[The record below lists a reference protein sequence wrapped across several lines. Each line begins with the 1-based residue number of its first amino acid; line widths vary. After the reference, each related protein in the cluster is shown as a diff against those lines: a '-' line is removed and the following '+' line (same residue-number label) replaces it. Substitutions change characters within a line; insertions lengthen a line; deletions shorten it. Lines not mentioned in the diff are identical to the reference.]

1 MDDFQSLVDVLGK
14 FTKFFILGKEDTK
27 VVVSERGGRIVG
39 VFVDGSPN
47 LLWVNPRLEE
57 ILSGDEWN
65 IGGLRLWLSPER
77 NFFYS
82 SPEKFEG
89 WFCPKG
95 LDPAQY
101 RLAKVEPM
109 HLLLESRVLVY
120 DNLLKSN
127 LEGSVKRE
135 IRILEIRRKYLKL
148 WIREGIVG
156 EYAGRVNPWV
166 LAQVPVGWKNVGT
179 VLIPVKKNCKP
190 IHYFREIPKDR
201 LHSTDGCISFR
212 IDGGLV
218 TKLGI
223 RPEDLRE
230 IGSGQIAYITQVDR
244 RLWSAIILSSS
255 NLPVSQEDCLD
266 VPKYDPEGYRAS
278 IQSYNS
284 GHESFPDIK
293 FGEIELQ
300 LAPTMNIDGKIF
312 ATVEYSLTAVTGGRE
327 EILSKVKRLL
337 KIRKFKIYQ

>member
-1 MDDFQSLVDVLGK
+1 MDYFQSLVDILGK
-14 FTKFFILGKEDTK
+14 FTKFSVLGKGDTR
-27 VVVSERGGRIVG
+27 VVVSEKGGRIIG
-39 VFVDGSPN
+39 IFIDASPN
-47 LLWVNPRLEE
+47 LLWVNPKLEE
-57 ILSGDEWN
+57 ILSEDGWN
-65 IGGLRLWLSPER
+65 IGGIRLWLSPER
-77 NFFYS
+77 SFFYS

-95 LDPAQY
+95 IDPAQY
-101 RLAKVEPM
+101 RLIKDEPM
-109 HLLLESRVLVY
+109 HLSLGSRISVY

-127 LEGSVKRE
+127 LEGFVRRE
-135 IRILEIRRKYLKL
+135 IRILDIRRKYLKF
-148 WIREGIVG
+148 WVREGIVG
-156 EYAGRVNPWV
+156 EYVDRVNPWV

-179 VLIPVKKNCKP
+179 VLIPVKKNYEP
-190 IHYFREIPKDR
+190 VHYFREIPKDR
-201 LHSTDGCISFR
+201 LHRTDDCISFK

-218 TKLGI
+218 TKLGV

-230 IGSGQIAYITQVDR
+230 VGSGQIAYVTQIDK

-266 VPKYDPEGYRAS
+266 VPKYNPEGYRAS

-300 LAPTMNIDGKIF
+300 LAPTMNIDGRIF
-312 ATVEYSLTAVTGGRE
+312 ATVEYNLVAMIGSRE
-327 EILSKVKRLL
+327 EILSKVKKLL
-337 KIRKFKIYQ
+337 KVRKFKIYQ